1 MGLIHTTSACNVQ
14 REFWR
19 EAKSLAL
26 SALQQI
32 NWRDHVGPKFGVSAL
47 GTMTLRIR
55 RVIAAAL
62 QKVGACPALLYT
74 QFSAHVSLNF
84 RATYS
89 SLTRHS
95 PRSLRRIARRPRVR
109 PSVRSLSSLSLTT
122 SPPPPAPAD
131 SQLEHPAPL
140 AGGGEGIGNQ
150 YCYSGF

>member
-1 MGLIHTTSACNVQ
+1 M
-14 REFWR
+14 
-19 EAKSLAL
+19 
-26 SALQQI
+26 
-32 NWRDHVGPKFGVSAL
+32 GPKFGVSAL
-47 GTMTLRIR
+47 GTMTLRSR

-109 PSVRSLSSLSLTT
+109 PSVRSRSSLSLTT
-122 SPPPPAPAD
+122 PPPAPAD

-140 AGGGEGIGNQ
+140 AGGGGGYWESILLQRLLATASLAAPQSVEN
-150 YCYSGF
+150 CV